1 MDFITRGDRD
11 LEHTELLYGRKSDQC
26 VLHSILLNA
35 EKEMKGNNGLRLG
48 KQCKKEY
55 IVITFVCDGNIVM
68 FKHKTHWDIDKTS
81 IKKQKTWSINKN
93 ISNVVDND
101 VYDLILNGNYK
112 ILFEKVYGGDL
123 MDCTKCIYGYYYD
136 TCNADWKNG
145 EYQNMLKT
153 HICPFFSEGNK
164 MYFEQVE

>member
-26 VLHSILLNA
+26 VLNSILLNA

-68 FKHKTHWDIDKTS
+68 FKHPNLPKLLYIGFK
-81 IKKQKTWSINKN
+81 
-93 ISNVVDND
+93 
-101 VYDLILNGNYK
+101 LIPQIPYK
-112 ILFEKVYGGDL
+112 IGV
-123 MDCTKCIYGYYYD
+123 
-136 TCNADWKNG
+136 
-145 EYQNMLKT
+145 
-153 HICPFFSEGNK
+153 
-164 MYFEQVE
+164 

>member
-26 VLHSILLNA
+26 VLNSILLNA

-68 FKHKTHWDIDKTS
+68 FKHKTHWDIDKTR

-93 ISNVVDND
+93 ISNVVDN
-101 VYDLILNGNYK
+101 LNYSPN
-112 ILFEKVYGGDL
+112 
-123 MDCTKCIYGYYYD
+123 
-136 TCNADWKNG
+136 TCECD
-145 EYQNMLKT
+145 
-153 HICPFFSEGNK
+153 
-164 MYFEQVE
+164 